1 LYFSSVVRNIS
12 NLTARKGLGMT
23 EFEKIFSSEVLNEI
37 FPSEKSDEFF
47 EALFGDSE
55 EGAYDISLK
64 FREKK
69 DNELIFDFSL
79 DQRPG
84 KCLVCSLTYGLP
96 KVFVKHPVI
105 NISEVVEKIAEKIGK
120 SDSSPEW
127 EIGSTISVSREQ
139 HLIPLHLKL
148 N

>member
-55 EGAYDISLK
+55 EGAY
-64 FREKK
+64 
-69 DNELIFDFSL
+69 
-79 DQRPG
+79 
-84 KCLVCSLTYGLP
+84 
-96 KVFVKHPVI
+96 
-105 NISEVVEKIAEKIGK
+105 
-120 SDSSPEW
+120 
-127 EIGSTISVSREQ
+127 
-139 HLIPLHLKL
+139 
-148 N
+148 